1 MQQILFNSKAIYAD
15 LTQFDSSQCTSFKSI
30 FQGCNKLT
38 SLKLGKKFLTSNAV
52 DMSDMFNSC
61 GANNLNYFIDF
72 SKFDT
77 SKVSNM
83 YGMFRN
89 SNFKYLDLRSFD
101 TSEVTTMEKMFSG
114 CRAIS
119 IDLSS
124 FDTSKVINMQQM
136 FSETYKL
143 ISLDISNFNF
153 DKGEEFSQ
161 MFYCINGMLK
171 LCCNQPIDVR
181 IQKQIEEAK
190 KTIRCNDP
198 CFLYSTKKIVNNEYC
213 VKSCQDTKNE
223 LYEYDNECYISCP
236 SGTFEHPQGSFMC
249 IDILNCSNNYY
260 SYDMKECID
269 VVPEGF
275 YCNNKTKKTID
286 KCPNKCKACNLESMQ
301 NHLCVSCNINNS
313 YFPAENYPL
322 NINNYI
328 DCFNNTPEGYYL
340 DNSLYKKCY
349 KGCKYCYGEGNSN
362 NHKCKE
368 CKSNMILELE
378 SNCYEKCSEGEYYYF
393 DDSNNFHCQRS
404 CPDNYK
410 KIIDKGKCI
419 NDCRNDSFYIFQF
432 ENTCLDKCPENYF
445 ANYDNVCVQ
454 NLICPQRTYYNY
466 TQTGCIDSIPVG
478 FYLNDSIKRTID
490 KCDIKCEKDCILD
503 ESANKILCKGCNE
516 EKIISK

>member
-1 MQQILFNSKAIYAD
+1 
-15 LTQFDSSQCTSFKSI
+15 
-30 FQGCNKLT
+30 
-38 SLKLGKKFLTSNAV
+38 
-52 DMSDMFNSC
+52 
-61 GANNLNYFIDF
+61 
-72 SKFDT
+72 
-77 SKVSNM
+77 
-83 YGMFRN
+83 MFRN

-124 FDTSKVINMQQM
+124 FDTSKVIYMQQM
-136 FSETYKL
+136 FSEAYKL

-161 MFYCINGMLK
+161 MFYCISGMLK

-223 LYEYDNECYISCP
+223 LYEYDNEYYISCP

-286 KCPNKCKACNLESMQ
+286 KCPNKC
-301 NHLCVSCNINNS
+301 
-313 YFPAENYPL
+313 
-322 NINNYI
+322 
-328 DCFNNTPEGYYL
+328 
-340 DNSLYKKCY
+340 
-349 KGCKYCYGEGNSN
+349 
-362 NHKCKE
+362 
-368 CKSNMILELE
+368 
-378 SNCYEKCSEGEYYYF
+378 
-393 DDSNNFHCQRS
+393 
-404 CPDNYK
+404 
-410 KIIDKGKCI
+410 
-419 NDCRNDSFYIFQF
+419 
-432 ENTCLDKCPENYF
+432 
-445 ANYDNVCVQ
+445 
-454 NLICPQRTYYNY
+454 
-466 TQTGCIDSIPVG
+466 
-478 FYLNDSIKRTID
+478 
-490 KCDIKCEKDCILD
+490 
-503 ESANKILCKGCNE
+503 
-516 EKIISK
+516 